1 VNVDA
6 AGGNYIIFEG
16 ITADR
21 IRVRG
26 AGNDDP
32 EAFGRAPVNALQLI
46 GRSDLIVPG
55 DVNGD
60 GQVLLNDYEIIRDNF
75 RQSVT
80 SRISGDLNSD
90 GLVTFLDFLE
100 WRNNATPA
108 ALAAFNALSAV
119 PEPATG
125 LICALVCIGYWL
137 RSAR

>member
-1 VNVDA
+1 
-6 AGGNYIIFEG
+6 
-16 ITADR
+16 
-21 IRVRG
+21 
-26 AGNDDP
+26 
-32 EAFGRAPVNALQLI
+32 
-46 GRSDLIVPG
+46 
-55 DVNGD
+55 VNGD